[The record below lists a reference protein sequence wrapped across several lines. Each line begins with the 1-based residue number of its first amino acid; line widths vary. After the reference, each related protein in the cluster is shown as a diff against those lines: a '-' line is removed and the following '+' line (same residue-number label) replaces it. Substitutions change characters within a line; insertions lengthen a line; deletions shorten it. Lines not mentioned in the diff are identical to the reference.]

1 MDHTPYFFLS
11 EPPRHA
17 ATRSSRHCMSPPT
30 ALSAS
35 PRRSPRVTM
44 MPGHNTTQHST
55 TQHNTT
61 HNTHHTTTHTH
72 HSTPA
77 RDWRLVSVLVVC
89 ALWEMAPYRAFM
101 GRVRLPLL
109 RPPAVAVI
117 HWHRGLRHPER
128 HYHEKRTPAALFIGF
143 CFVLLLFFSKV
154 NLVVPVV
161 LCFGVG
167 VSLPCS

>member
-1 MDHTPYFFLS
+1 M
-11 EPPRHA
+11 
-17 ATRSSRHCMSPPT
+17 
-30 ALSAS
+30 
-35 PRRSPRVTM
+35 
-44 MPGHNTTQHST
+44 
-55 TQHNTT
+55 
-61 HNTHHTTTHTH
+61 
-72 HSTPA
+72 
-77 RDWRLVSVLVVC
+77 
-89 ALWEMAPYRAFM
+89 WEMAPYRAFM

-128 HYHEKRTPAALFIGF
+128 HYHEKRTPDALFIGF
-143 CFVLLLFFSKV
+143 CFVLLLIFGKV